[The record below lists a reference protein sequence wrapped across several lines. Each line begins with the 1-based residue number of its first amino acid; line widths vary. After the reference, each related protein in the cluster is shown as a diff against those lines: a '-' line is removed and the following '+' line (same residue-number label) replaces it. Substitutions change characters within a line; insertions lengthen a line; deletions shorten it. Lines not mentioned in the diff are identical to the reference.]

1 MPQDAFTL
9 KFLCEELNEIFS
21 GGKINRITQPS
32 NDELVFTV
40 YTGKTTKKLLLD
52 VNPSAPRISVI
63 EKENPSPLT
72 APNFC
77 MLMRKHLLNATIDSI
92 SLVGFDRIVKI
103 DLTFTGEFS
112 SPIKKVLYI
121 ELMGRYSNI
130 ILTQDDKILGGNR
143 GINMFDDGVRPLIVG
158 KVYKFPPNND
168 KKPPNDDSLIEY
180 FDGFDDTF
188 NKLPDYLIKGVQ
200 GIALSTAKEIVCA
213 YVEVKGDGKKEN
225 FGKDFFVFLNDFIE
239 NTQKR
244 PCVVLSDN
252 KVLDV
257 CIRHYKETDYGAN
270 AILKYFDSLTDAEEF
285 YFDKKISDKLFTSK
299 KERLISIINTAIKKA
314 KKRLTAIKSKEN
326 DAKDGEL
333 NKIKGELLLA
343 NIYNLKDGQ
352 SSCILDNFYN
362 GEKIEIELDEFKS
375 ISQNAQAYFKKY
387 NKQKRTIE
395 MLKPQR
401 EQAESE
407 LTYLESIFNLI
418 SIATDVEEVH
428 IIANEM
434 TEYGLI
440 KDNSPKGK
448 KQEKVVPFRN
458 YDIFGVN
465 VKVGRNNIENDKLL
479 GVAKGEDI
487 WLHAKDY
494 HSSFV
499 LIENN
504 GKEVED
510 KVLIKS
516 AEICAYYSGGREAGK
531 VEIVYTKRRNV
542 KKPPKSKPGY
552 VIYEKF
558 KSVMVNAQ
566 KHSEFI
572 KSDK

>member
-9 KFLCEELNEIFS
+9 KFLCEELNQIFS

-63 EKENPSPLT
+63 EKEKPSPLT

-77 MLMRKHLLNATIDSI
+77 MLMRKHLLNATIDCV

-112 SPIKKVLYI
+112 SPVKKVLYV
-121 ELMGRYSNI
+121 ELMGRYSNV

-158 KVYKFPPNND
+158 KVYKFPPTND
-168 KKPPNDDSLIEY
+168 KKPTYDDSLIEY
-180 FDGFDDTF
+180 FESFNGTFDS
-188 NKLPDYLIKGVQ
+188 LPDYLIKGVQ
-200 GIALSTAKEIVCA
+200 GVALSTAKEIVCA
-213 YVEVKGDGKKEN
+213 YVKNQGEEKKSG
-225 FGKDFFVFLNDFIE
+225 FGKQFFIHLNNFIE
-239 NTQKR
+239 SVEKR
-244 PCVVLSDN
+244 PCVVLSDD

-257 CIRHYKETDYGAN
+257 CIRHYAQTDYGAK
-270 AILKYFDSLTDAEEF
+270 AIIKYFDNLILAEEF

-299 KERLISIINTAIKKA
+299 RDRLINIINTAIKKA

-352 SSCILDNFYN
+352 SSCILDNFYT
-362 GEKIEIELDEFKS
+362 GEKIEIELDQFKS

-401 EQAESE
+401 EQAEKE
-407 LTYLESIFNLI
+407 LNYLDSVLNEI
-418 SIATDVEEVH
+418 SIATDVEEVSM
-428 IIANEM
+428 IANEM

-440 KDNSPKGK
+440 KDNAPKGK
-448 KQEKVVPFRN
+448 KQEKVLPFRN
-458 YDIFGVN
+458 YTIDGFS
-465 VKVGRNNIENDKLL
+465 VKEGRNNIENDKLL
-479 GVAKGEDI
+479 SLAKGDDI

-499 LIENN
+499 IIENN
-504 GKEVED
+504 GKEITD
-510 KVLIKS
+510 KLLIKC
-516 AEICAYYSGGREAGK
+516 AEICAYYSGGREGGK
-531 VEIVYTKRRNV
+531 VEIVYTKRKNV

-558 KSVMVNAQ
+558 KSVTVNAQ